1 MEMGEVD
8 IVVGK
13 FVSIRIF
20 DGVEIKKRVGSI
32 HAPMR
37 QGYLDFTLETRHT
50 GVWLTIPI
58 HPSPLQTNQ

>member
-20 DGVEIKKRVGSI
+20 DGVEIKKKSRFHPCTNEARVFGLHFS
-32 HAPMR
+32 
-37 QGYLDFTLETRHT
+37 
-50 GVWLTIPI
+50 
-58 HPSPLQTNQ
+58 N